1 MEQYIHHNSMTSWIT
16 NYVYSSWLQKMFEK
30 DYEILLETGIDF
42 LLDVG
47 QSKQY
52 SDKIRQNHTVCFASI
67 LNIWTKQIQK
77 VKLW

>member
-1 MEQYIHHNSMTSWIT
+1 
-16 NYVYSSWLQKMFEK
+16 MFEK

-52 SDKIRQNHTVCFASI
+52 SDKIRQNHTVGFASI
-67 LNIWTKQIQK
+67 LNPWTKQIQK
-77 VKLW
+77 VKL